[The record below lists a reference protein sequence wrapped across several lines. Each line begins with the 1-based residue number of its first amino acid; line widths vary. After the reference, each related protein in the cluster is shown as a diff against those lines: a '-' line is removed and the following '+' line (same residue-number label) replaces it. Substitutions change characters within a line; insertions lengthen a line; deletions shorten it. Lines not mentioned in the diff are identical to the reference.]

1 MPCAPARSASLA
13 CSMLCAVLLVPA
25 PVITVAR
32 SPTAST
38 TARTSSAF
46 SASVVV
52 GPSPVV
58 PLTTRPS
65 LPSSTRCSASSC
77 ARFRSS
83 APSASKG
90 VAIAVSTRPNGR
102 PGAAVG
108 GLDMP
113 KTVPLDTLHARDD
126 LVTPGEV
133 RRISRDRPFAPE
145 LLLDLGHNRR
155 CEGGA
160 VDLGEHAVDLAD
172 GVGVPAFLG
181 RRVVPFRL
189 RGHQCA
195 VGELGALVRGH

>member
-52 GPSPVV
+52 GPSPGV
-58 PLTTRPS
+58 P
-65 LPSSTRCSASSC
+65 
-77 ARFRSS
+77 
-83 APSASKG
+83 
-90 VAIAVSTRPNGR
+90 
-102 PGAAVG
+102 
-108 GLDMP
+108 M
-113 KTVPLDTLHARDD
+113 TVPLDTLHARDD

-155 CEGGA
+155 REGGA

-172 GVGVPAFLG
+172 GVGVPAFL
-181 RRVVPFRL
+181 
-189 RGHQCA
+189 
-195 VGELGALVRGH
+195 